1 MSILHHFFKRNKL
14 ICELSVQFLLFWQK
28 KTGFVKNTA
37 VIQNPILFEKGMD
50 IREKT

>member
-14 ICELSVQFLLFWQK
+14 ICDLSVRFLLFWPK
-28 KTGFVKNTA
+28 KAGFVKKNA

-50 IREKT
+50 IRGKT